1 MHSLP
6 LWTISRE
13 NAGDLRWSS
22 YIPGV
27 SCTGAYRSH
36 CLHDRIFI
44 RERMALTIGVPK
56 ETAAGERRVA
66 IVPEVVRKLVTQGF
80 EVVVEAGAGEAAYF
94 TDDAFREAGAR
105 IGTCSKALGA
115 DIVLKATP
123 PLKPEIGKMKPG
135 SLFLGLLDPL
145 GMPALCLELAN
156 RSVTALSMELAPRIS
171 RAQKMDALSAM
182 SSVAG
187 YEAVLQA
194 AAALPR
200 FFPLLTTAAG
210 TLKPAN
216 VLVLGAGVA
225 GLQAIA
231 TARRLGAR
239 VSAYDIRDAAQEE
252 VRSLGAKFVELVF
265 ETQQDADTGGYA
277 TALTA
282 EKAAQQTALL
292 VPHIAAA
299 DVVISTALV
308 PGRPAPILVT
318 DEALQAMKPGSV
330 VVDLA
335 APGGGNC
342 TATKPG
348 KTVTSHDVRIFGPL
362 DLPSKAPV
370 DASAMYA
377 RTLFAVLTEFSDGEA
392 FRPNFEDEIFKGMC
406 VTHEGQV
413 VHERIRT
420 LLDT

>member
-1 MHSLP
+1 MRSLP

-13 NAGDLRWSS
+13 NAGDIRWSS
-22 YIPGV
+22 YIPAV
-27 SCTGAYRSH
+27 SCAGACRSH
-36 CLHDRIFI
+36 CLHDRILI

-66 IVPEVVRKLVTQGF
+66 VVPEVVRKLASEGF

-105 IGTCSKALGA
+105 TGTGSETLGA
-115 DIVLKATP
+115 DIVLKVTP
-123 PLKPEIGKMKPG
+123 PSESEIGKMKSG
-135 SLFLGLLDPL
+135 SVLLGLLDPL
-145 GMPALCLELAN
+145 GMPALSLKLAN
-156 RSVTALSMELAPRIS
+156 RSVTGLSMELVPRIS

-182 SSVAG
+182 SGVAG

-194 AAALPR
+194 AATLPR

-210 TLKPAN
+210 TVKPAN

-292 VPHIAAA
+292 VPYIGAA

-308 PGRPAPILVT
+308 PGRPAPILIT
-318 DEALQAMKPGSV
+318 EEAVQAMKPGSV

-342 TATKPG
+342 AATKPG
-348 KTVTSHDVRIFGPL
+348 ETVTMHGVRILGPL
-362 DLPSKAPV
+362 DLPSKSPV
-370 DASAMYA
+370 DASTMYA
-377 RTLFAVLTEFSDGEA
+377 RTLLAVLTEFSDGET
-392 FRPNFEDEIFKGMC
+392 FRPDFENEIFKGMC

-413 VHERIRT
+413 VHERVRT

>member
-1 MHSLP
+1 
-6 LWTISRE
+6 
-13 NAGDLRWSS
+13 
-22 YIPGV
+22 
-27 SCTGAYRSH
+27 
-36 CLHDRIFI
+36 
-44 RERMALTIGVPK
+44 MALTIGVPK
-56 ETAAGERRVA
+56 EVAAGERRVA
-66 IVPEVVRKLVTQGF
+66 VVPEVVRKFSSAGF
-80 EVVVEAGAGEAAYF
+80 EVLVEAGAGEEAYF

-105 IGTCSKALGA
+105 IGKGGEALGA
-115 DIVLKATP
+115 DIVLKVTP
-123 PLKPEIGKMKPG
+123 PSESEIGKMKSG
-135 SLFLGLLDPL
+135 SVLLGLLDPL
-145 GMPALCLELAN
+145 GMPALSLKLAS

-187 YEAVLQA
+187 YQAVLQA
-194 AAALPR
+194 ATALPR

-210 TLKPAN
+210 TVKPAN

-252 VRSLGAKFVELVF
+252 VRSLGAKFVELAF

-277 TALTA
+277 TALTE

-292 VPHIAAA
+292 VPYIGAA

-308 PGRPAPILVT
+308 PGRSAPVLIT

-335 APGGGNC
+335 AAGGGNC

-348 KTVTSHDVRIFGPL
+348 ETVTVHGVRIFGPL
-362 DLPSKAPV
+362 DLPSEAPI

-377 RTLFAVLTEFSDGEA
+377 RTLFAVLAEFSDGET
-392 FRPNFEDEIFKGMC
+392 FRPDFDNEIFKGMC

-413 VHERIRT
+413 VHERVRT

>member
-1 MHSLP
+1 
-6 LWTISRE
+6 
-13 NAGDLRWSS
+13 
-22 YIPGV
+22 
-27 SCTGAYRSH
+27 
-36 CLHDRIFI
+36 
-44 RERMALTIGVPK
+44 MALTIGVPK

-66 IVPEVVRKLVTQGF
+66 VVPDVVQKLVSQGF
-80 EVVVEAGAGEAAYF
+80 GVVVEAGAGEAAYF

-105 IGTCSKALGA
+105 IGTCSDALGP
-115 DIVLKATP
+115 DIVLKVRP
-123 PLKPEIGKMKPG
+123 PLESEIGKMKSG
-135 SLFLGLLDPL
+135 SVFLGLLDPL
-145 GMPALCLELAN
+145 GRPAISLQLAN
-156 RSVTALSMELAPRIS
+156 RSVTALSMELVPRIS

-182 SSVAG
+182 SGIAG

-200 FFPLLTTAAG
+200 FFPLMTTAAG
-210 TLKPAN
+210 TVKPAN

-252 VRSLGAKFVELVF
+252 VRSLGARFVELAF
-265 ETQQDADTGGYA
+265 ETQEDTDTGGYA
-277 TALTA
+277 TALTE

-318 DEALQAMKPGSV
+318 DEALRAMKPGSV

-342 TATKPG
+342 IATNPG
-348 KTVTSHDVRIFGPL
+348 ETVTMYGVHILGPL
-362 DLPSKAPV
+362 DLPSKSPV
-370 DASAMYA
+370 DASTMYA
-377 RTLFAVLTEFSDGEA
+377 RTLLAVLTEFFDSET
-392 FRPNFEDEIFKGMC
+392 FRPDFEDEIFKDIC

-413 VHERIRT
+413 VHEHVRT

>member
-1 MHSLP
+1 
-6 LWTISRE
+6 
-13 NAGDLRWSS
+13 
-22 YIPGV
+22 
-27 SCTGAYRSH
+27 
-36 CLHDRIFI
+36 
-44 RERMALTIGVPK
+44 MALTIGVPK

-66 IVPEVVRKLVTQGF
+66 VVPEVVQKITSQGF
-80 EVVVEAGAGEAAYF
+80 EIVVEAGAGEAAYF
-94 TDDAFREAGAR
+94 TDDAFREASAR
-105 IGTCSKALGA
+105 IGTGSEAFGA
-115 DIVLKATP
+115 DIVLKVRP
-123 PLKPEIGKMKPG
+123 PSESEIGKMKSG
-135 SLFLGLLDPL
+135 SVLLGLLDPL
-145 GMPALCLELAN
+145 GMPALSLELAK
-156 RSVTALSMELAPRIS
+156 RSVTGLSLELVPRIS

-182 SSVAG
+182 SGVAG

-194 AAALPR
+194 ATALPR

-210 TLKPAN
+210 TVKPAN

-252 VRSLGAKFVELVF
+252 VHSLGAKFVELAF
-265 ETQQDADTGGYA
+265 ETQEDADTGGYA

-282 EKAAQQTALL
+282 EKATQQTALL
-292 VPHIAAA
+292 APHIAAA

-318 DEALQAMKPGSV
+318 EEALQAMKPGSV

-348 KTVTSHDVRIFGPL
+348 ETVTVYGVRILGPL
-362 DLPSKAPV
+362 DLPSKSPV
-370 DASAMYA
+370 DASTMYA
-377 RTLFAVLTEFSDGEA
+377 RTLLAVLTEFSDGET
-392 FRPNFEDEIFKGMC
+392 FRPDFEDEIFKGMC

-413 VHERIRT
+413 VHERVRT

>member
-1 MHSLP
+1 M
-6 LWTISRE
+6 R
-13 NAGDLRWSS
+13 
-22 YIPGV
+22 
-27 SCTGAYRSH
+27 GACRSH
-36 CLHDRIFI
+36 RLHDRISI
-44 RERMALTIGVPK
+44 PGRMALTIGVPK
-56 ETAAGERRVA
+56 EAAAGERRVA
-66 IVPEVVRKLVTQGF
+66 VVPEVVRKYASAGF
-80 EVVVEAGAGEAAYF
+80 EVLVEAGAGEAAYF
-94 TDDAFREAGAR
+94 TDDAFREAGAQT
-105 IGTCSKALGA
+105 GTGSEALGA

-123 PLKPEIGKMKPG
+123 PSKSEIGKMKPG
-135 SLFLGLLDPL
+135 SVLLGLLDPL
-145 GMPALCLELAN
+145 GMPALSLELAN

-194 AAALPR
+194 ATALPR
-200 FFPLLTTAAG
+200 FFPLMTTAAG
-210 TLKPAN
+210 TVKPAN

-252 VRSLGAKFVELVF
+252 VRSLGAKFVELAF
-265 ETQQDADTGGYA
+265 ETQEDADTGGYA
-277 TALTA
+277 TALTE

-292 VPHIAAA
+292 VPYIGAA

-318 DEALQAMKPGSV
+318 DEALQGMKPGSV
-330 VVDLA
+330 VIDLA
-335 APGGGNC
+335 AAGGGNC
-342 TATKPG
+342 SATKPG
-348 KTVTSHDVRIFGPL
+348 KTVTSHGVRIFGPL
-362 DLPSKAPV
+362 DLPSEAPV

-377 RTLFAVLTEFSDGEA
+377 RTLFAVLTEFSDGET
-392 FRPNFEDEIFKGMC
+392 FRPDFEDEIFKGMC
-406 VTHEGQV
+406 VTHDGQV

>member
-1 MHSLP
+1 
-6 LWTISRE
+6 
-13 NAGDLRWSS
+13 
-22 YIPGV
+22 
-27 SCTGAYRSH
+27 
-36 CLHDRIFI
+36 
-44 RERMALTIGVPK
+44 MALTIGVPK

-66 IVPEVVRKLVTQGF
+66 VVPEVVQKITSQGF
-80 EVVVEAGAGEAAYF
+80 GIVVEAGAGEEAYF

-105 IGTCSKALGA
+105 IGTGSEAFGA
-115 DIVLKATP
+115 DIVLKVRP
-123 PLKPEIGKMKPG
+123 PSESEIGKMKSG
-135 SLFLGLLDPL
+135 SVLLALLDPL
-145 GMPALCLELAN
+145 GMPALSLALAK
-156 RSVTALSMELAPRIS
+156 RSVTGLSMELVPRIS

-182 SSVAG
+182 SGVAG

-194 AAALPR
+194 ATALPR

-210 TLKPAN
+210 TVKPAN

-252 VRSLGAKFVELVF
+252 VHSLGAKFVELAF
-265 ETQQDADTGGYA
+265 ETQEDADTGGYA

-318 DEALQAMKPGSV
+318 EEALQAMKPGSV

-335 APGGGNC
+335 APDGGNC
-342 TATKPG
+342 TATEPG
-348 KTVTSHDVRIFGPL
+348 ETVTVHGVRILGPL
-362 DLPSKAPV
+362 DLPSKSPV
-370 DASAMYA
+370 DASTMYA
-377 RTLFAVLTEFSDGEA
+377 RTLLAVLTEFSDGET
-392 FRPNFEDEIFKGMC
+392 FRPDFEDEIFKGMC

-413 VHERIRT
+413 VHERVRS